1 MTKRKPKPSST
12 GAMIGESAYGAMP
25 TMAGVTY
32 NPDSIPLNTYIQM
45 EDDAQIKAVL
55 TIVKAPIMNVVWSIA
70 CKDKDIS
77 QFCRENLEP
86 LWGNLVRNMLN
97 ALNFGWQGFEKIWEK
112 SNESWIYKDFQD
124 LYHGQTDILK
134 TDKMGFGGL
143 SQSTLSRGTVTIPID
158 KSFVFT
164 HEKRFGNL
172 YGRSKL
178 RSAYS
183 YWFIDKYTYDFENQF
198 YERYAI
204 PILHG
209 QAPSGVSQTGGD
221 AANPIVEDNLKLLLN
236 KLQGL
241 RSATCIVT
249 PSDVG
254 INKEQKWKIDVV
266 ESARRGADFT
276 QRHNQLDAMKARAI
290 FAPELVFSTPQAGS
304 SYALAREHATVFM
317 GAEEALL
324 FDIKTHIDKYILPQ
338 LVLYNFGSKAPR
350 AEWTFESISVETKN
364 LMRDLVLAM
373 VSGELVRPDPDWLTK
388 SLKIKLREEEEKPP
402 TEPGD
407 KGKIK
412 TKITSTK
419 VKEGRTAEKKW
430 SRGIKKFELEF
441 ID

>member
-1 MTKRKPKPSST
+1 MRF
-12 GAMIGESAYGAMP
+12 
-25 TMAGVTY
+25 
-32 NPDSIPLNTYIQM
+32 N
-45 EDDAQIKAVL
+45 
-55 TIVKAPIMNVVWSIA
+55 
-70 CKDKDIS
+70 
-77 QFCRENLEP
+77 
-86 LWGNLVRNMLN
+86 
-97 ALNFGWQGFEKIWEK
+97 
-112 SNESWIYKDFQD
+112 
-124 LYHGQTDILK
+124 
-134 TDKMGFGGL
+134 GL
-143 SQSTLSRGTVTIPID
+143 IQSTLARGQVNIPVD

-164 HEKRFGNL
+164 NEKRFGNL

-178 RSAYS
+178 RSAYT

-198 YERYAI
+198 YERYAV

-209 QAPSGVSQTGGD
+209 QAPSGVTQTGGD
-221 AANPIVEDNLKLLLN
+221 AGNPIVEDNLKLLLN

-254 INKEQKWKIDVV
+254 INKEQKWKIEVL
-266 ESARRGADFT
+266 ESARRGADFVG
-276 QRHNQLDAMKARAI
+276 RHNQLDAMKARAI
-290 FAPELVFSTPQAGS
+290 FAPELVFSTPSAGS

-338 LVLYNFGSKAPR
+338 LVLYNFGTKAPR

-373 VSGELVRPDPDWLTK
+373 VSGELVRPDPDWITK
-388 SLKIKLREEEEKPP
+388 ALKIKLREEEKEPP
-402 TEPGD
+402 EGPPEPD
-407 KGKIK
+407 KTKVAITKIK
-412 TKITSTK
+412 PTH
-419 VKEGRTAEKKW
+419 VKEGKTAEKKW

>member
-1 MTKRKPKPSST
+1 MTKRKAKPSTT
-12 GAMIGESAYGAMP
+12 GAMIGESAAGSMP
-25 TMAGVTY
+25 SIAGISY
-32 NPDSIPLNTYIQM
+32 NPDSIPLLTYIQM
-45 EDDAQIKAVL
+45 EDDAQIKAVM

-70 CKDKDIS
+70 CENKDIAK
-77 QFCRENLEP
+77 FCRETVEP
-86 LWGNLVRNMLN
+86 LWGNLIRNMLN

-112 SNESWIYKDFQD
+112 RDNNWVYKDFQD
-124 LYHGQTDILK
+124 LYPGQTDILK
-134 TDKMGFGGL
+134 DPKTMGFAGL
-143 SQSTLSRGTVTIPID
+143 SQSTLSRGTVTIPVD

-164 HEKRFGNL
+164 NEKRFGNL
-172 YGRSKL
+172 YGRSKF
-178 RSAYS
+178 RSAYT

-198 YERYAI
+198 FERYAI

-209 QAPSGVSQTGGD
+209 EAPSGVSQIGGD
-221 AANPIVEDNLKLLLN
+221 AANPQVQDNLKLLLD

-249 PSDVG
+249 PSDTG
-254 INKEQKWKIDVV
+254 INKEKKWAINVL
-266 ESARRGADFT
+266 ESKRRGADFT

-290 FAPELVFSTPQAGS
+290 FAPELVFSTPAAGS

-317 GAEEALL
+317 GAEEAFL

-373 VSGELVRPDPDWLTK
+373 VAGDVVRPDPNWITK
-388 SLKIKLREEEEKPP
+388 ALKIRLQEEK
-402 TEPGD
+402 EDD
-407 KGKIK
+407 KGEPRKIK
-412 TKITSTK
+412 KGRIIATK
-419 VKEGRTAEKKW
+419 VKEGKTTEKRR
-430 SRGIKKFELEF
+430 SRGFEDKFTLEF